1 MTETK
6 TLRSPTGRAN
16 TFPWPPVLFVAA
28 IAAALLASWLLPL
41 PWPGLDDVP
50 AHRLGLASERSRLA
64 LIALGVKALIQ
75 HGTTVRP
82 DKTSTTL
89 VTNGPY
95 AWFRNP
101 IYLGRVLL
109 LFGGAEITKSIWFV
123 AAGLA
128 FGVLV
133 TVLQILPEERHLEA
147 QFGDVYL
154 DYKSRT
160 RRWI

>member
-6 TLRSPTGRAN
+6 IPVAPTGRAS
-16 TFPWPPVLFVAA
+16 TFPWPPALFLAA
-28 IAAALLASWLLPL
+28 IAAGLLASRLLPL

-50 AHRLGLASERSRLA
+50 AHAIGLGFGAIGLVLIVLGIKA
-64 LIALGVKALIQ
+64 LIA

-89 VTNGPY
+89 VTDGPY

-101 IYLGRVLL
+101 IYLGQVLL
-109 LFGGAEITKSIWFV
+109 LFAGAEITKSIWFV

-147 QFGDVYL
+147 QFGDAL
-154 DYKSRT
+154 PRL
-160 RRWI
+160 

>member
-6 TLRSPTGRAN
+6 IPGSPTGRAN
-16 TFPWPPVLFVAA
+16 TFPLPPVLFLAA
-28 IAAALLASWLLPL
+28 IAAGLLASRLWPL

-50 AHRLGLASERSRLA
+50 AHAIGLGFRAIGLV
-64 LIALGVKALIQ
+64 LIALGVKALVT

-82 DKTSTTL
+82 DKTATTL
-89 VTNGPY
+89 VTDGPY

-101 IYLGRVLL
+101 IYLGQVLL
-109 LFGGAEITKSIWFV
+109 LFTGAEITKSIWYV

-128 FGVLV
+128 FSVLI

>member
-6 TLRSPTGRAN
+6 IPGSPTGRAN
-16 TFPWPPVLFVAA
+16 TFPWPPVLFFAA
-28 IAAALLASWLLPL
+28 IAAGLLASWLLPL

-50 AHRLGLASERSRLA
+50 AHAIGLGFGAIGLA
-64 LIALGVKALIQ
+64 LIALGIKALVQ

-101 IYLGRVLL
+101 IYLGEVLL
-109 LFGGAEITKSIWFV
+109 LFAGAELTKSIWYV

>member
-6 TLRSPTGRAN
+6 IPVASTGRAS
-16 TFPWPPVLFVAA
+16 TFPWPPALFLAA
-28 IAAALLASWLLPL
+28 IAAGLLASRLLPL

-50 AHRLGLASERSRLA
+50 AHAIGLGFGAIGLVLIVLGIKA
-64 LIALGVKALIQ
+64 LIA

-89 VTNGPY
+89 VTDGPY

-101 IYLGRVLL
+101 IYLGQVLL
-109 LFGGAEITKSIWFV
+109 LFAGAEITKSIWYV

-147 QFGDVYL
+147 QFGDLYL